1 MFQLER
7 VTVRHPNN
15 YEALRAIDARIAPGG
30 LVRIIGRTGAGKTTL
45 LKLFAG
51 ELQPTEGRVLAD
63 GVDLG
68 TLNPTELALRRRRI
82 GRLTRTP
89 DLLPEL
95 DVAGNVGLPLEVQG
109 LARALREN
117 RVAMALEAVG
127 LEGHAGTPP
136 RWLNRHEQQLASLA
150 RAIAMEPDLI
160 LADEPQALLDREGA
174 ADLEARLRRLA
185 TPLRTVVLTSREL
198 DPSQAG
204 DGAQVMLLNQ
214 GFLIDGRVGASQPA
228 RPSARNA

>member
-15 YEALRAIDARIAPGG
+15 YEALRAIDARIPAGG
-30 LVRIIGRTGAGKTTL
+30 FVRVIGRTGAGKTTL
-45 LKLFAG
+45 LRLLAG
-51 ELQPTEGRVLAD
+51 EQQPTEGRVLAD

-68 TLNPTELALRRRRI
+68 TLSPTELALRRRRI

-89 DLLPEL
+89 ELLPEL
-95 DVAGNVGLPLEVQG
+95 DVAGNVGLPLELQG
-109 LARALREN
+109 LARQLRDN

-127 LEGHAGTPP
+127 LEAHAKTPP
-136 RWLNRHEQQLASLA
+136 GWLNRHERQLASLA

-174 ADLEARLRRLA
+174 ADLEGRLRRLA
-185 TPLRTVVLTSREL
+185 TPLRTVILTSREV
-198 DPSQAG
+198 DPTQAG
-204 DGAQVMLLNQ
+204 DGALVMLLNQ
-214 GFLIDGRVGASQPA
+214 GFLIDGRAGASAPG
-228 RPSARNA
+228 RPSARPA